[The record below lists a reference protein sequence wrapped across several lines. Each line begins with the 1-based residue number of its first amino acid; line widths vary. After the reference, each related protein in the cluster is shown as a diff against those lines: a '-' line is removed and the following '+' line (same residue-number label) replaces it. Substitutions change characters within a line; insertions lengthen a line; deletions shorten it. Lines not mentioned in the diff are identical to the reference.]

1 MITII
6 LVEPETPGNIGAVA
20 RVMANFGFNK
30 LILVNPQCNHLDE
43 EAKNRAKSGL
53 KILEKAKI
61 TKNLK
66 QTLKQ
71 FHTTIATTAML
82 GTDYNIPRSPLSPQQ
97 LASKIP
103 TAKSQL
109 PTAIIFGRESQGLS
123 NEEVN
128 LCDFVVTIPTPKKYP
143 TLNLSHSVTIIL
155 YELANKT
162 STEHIK
168 LASKA
173 EKDQI
178 MKHIN
183 NIINKLTFTT
193 PSKKQTQK
201 TIWKRIFSKSFLTKR
216 EAFAVIGFLKKL
228 K

>member
-1 MITII
+1 MTTII

-61 TKNLK
+61 NKNLK

-82 GTDYNIPRSPLSPQQ
+82 GTDYNIPRSPLSPEQ
-97 LASKIP
+97 LAKK
-103 TAKSQL
+103 TL
-109 PTAIIFGRESQGLS
+109 PQKTAILFGRESQGLS

-128 LCDFVVTIPTPKKYP
+128 LVDFVVTIPTPKKYP

>member
-1 MITII
+1 MTTII

-66 QTLKQ
+66 QTCKQ

-82 GTDYNIPRSPLSPQQ
+82 GTDYNIPRSPLSPEK
-97 LASKIP
+97 LASK
-103 TAKSQL
+103 KL
-109 PTAIIFGRESQGLS
+109 PQKLAIVFGRESQGLS

-128 LCDFVVTIPTPKKYP
+128 LVDFVVTIPTPKQYP
-143 TLNLSHSVTIIL
+143 TLNLSHSVAIIL

>member
-1 MITII
+1 MTTII

-82 GTDYNIPRSPLSPQQ
+82 GTDYNIPRSPLSPEQ
-97 LASKIP
+97 LAKK
-103 TAKSQL
+103 TL
-109 PTAIIFGRESQGLS
+109 PQKTAILFGRESQGLS

-128 LCDFVVTIPTPKKYP
+128 LVDFVVTIPTPKKYP

-162 STEHIK
+162 STEHIQ

>member
-1 MITII
+1 MTTII
-6 LVEPETPGNIGAVA
+6 LVGPETPGNIGAVA

-82 GTDYNIPRSPLSPQQ
+82 GTDYNIPRSPLSPEK
-97 LASKIP
+97 LASK
-103 TAKSQL
+103 KL
-109 PTAIIFGRESQGLS
+109 PQKLAIVFGRESQGLS

-128 LCDFVVTIPTPKKYP
+128 LVDFVVTIPTPKKYP

-162 STEHIK
+162 STEHIQ